1 MEKEYKKMS
10 DKPKDAADKVKDAIE
25 DVVDTAKSGNPDP
38 PLKALK
44 DAYDCFVNVRAAHRN
59 WSQKVDDLIK
69 KARQEAAR
77 APGDKKKAQDVEAA
91 GAQGLSGLKT
101 CMSSL
106 NMIWMWGG
114 LHLYLQMTYH
124 W

>member
-44 DAYDCFVNVRAAHRN
+44 DAYDRFVNVRAAHRN
-59 WSQKVDDLIK
+59 
-69 KARQEAAR
+69 
-77 APGDKKKAQDVEAA
+77 
-91 GAQGLSGLKT
+91 
-101 CMSSL
+101 
-106 NMIWMWGG
+106 
-114 LHLYLQMTYH
+114 
-124 W
+124 